1 MSATGRPA
9 AHLMSARFFWNYGSE
24 GRPAARLERV
34 LAIGR
39 AFLTVSGLIAIYVD
53 PTEPARLAE
62 LTYAVLFGY
71 TLYSLIVLSFVHRA
85 TRFAPRDGEILHG
98 IDILWTAALTF
109 VSSGHGSPFFLF
121 FLFIQLSAAY
131 RWGFRE
137 TVLTT
142 AVTVGIF
149 LFETGIAGAW
159 NPTLVPWRDLATNRT
174 ILRVTY
180 FVLTGCLIGYLAEQE
195 KELRAE
201 IAAVADAARQP
212 RVELGLGGSVTAVS
226 RELLRIFD
234 AAAVG
239 VVVQDFEQRRTMLWR
254 VEPHDE
260 SQSSRRALHLELDP
274 SQQAAWLFDDP
285 GRAGDARK
293 KADGSGLSVRAV
305 EAGVWPLQRKSG
317 APPPTLADGPH
328 FPTGT

>member
-1 MSATGRPA
+1 M
-9 AHLMSARFFWNYGSE
+9 
-24 GRPAARLERV
+24 
-34 LAIGR
+34 LA
-39 AFLTVSGLIAIYVD
+39 
-53 PTEPARLAE
+53 
-62 LTYAVLFGY
+62 
-71 TLYSLIVLSFVHRA
+71 FVHRA

-109 VSSGHGSPFFLF
+109 VSSGPGSPFFLF

-159 NPTLVPWRDLATNRT
+159 NPSWVPWRDLATNRT

-226 RELLRIFD
+226 RQLLGSSTPPRW
-234 AAAVG
+234 
-239 VVVQDFEQRRTMLWR
+239 T
-254 VEPHDE
+254 
-260 SQSSRRALHLELDP
+260 SSSRTSKRG
-274 SQQAAWLFDDP
+274 
-285 GRAGDARK
+285 GRCCGGSSPTTKASRRGGRCTWSWIPRSRRHGCSTIRDRHGTPARRP
-293 KADGSGLSVRAV
+293 DGSDLSVRVV
-305 EAGVWPLQRKSG
+305 EAGVWPLQRRVGHAAEG
-317 APPPTLADGPH
+317 ACRRATIH
-328 FPTGT
+328 

>member
-1 MSATGRPA
+1 MSVTGRPA
-9 AHLMSARFFWNYGSE
+9 AHLVSSRFLWNYRSE

-71 TLYSLIVLSFVHRA
+71 TLYSLIVLTFVHRA

-98 IDILWTAALTF
+98 IDIFWTAALTF
-109 VSSGHGSPFFLF
+109 VSSGPGSPFFLF
-121 FLFIQLSAAY
+121 FLFIQLAAAY

-159 NPTLVPWRDLATNRT
+159 NPTWFPWRD
-174 ILRVTY
+174 
-180 FVLTGCLIGYLAEQE
+180 
-195 KELRAE
+195 
-201 IAAVADAARQP
+201 
-212 RVELGLGGSVTAVS
+212 
-226 RELLRIFD
+226 
-234 AAAVG
+234 
-239 VVVQDFEQRRTMLWR
+239 
-254 VEPHDE
+254 
-260 SQSSRRALHLELDP
+260 
-274 SQQAAWLFDDP
+274 
-285 GRAGDARK
+285 
-293 KADGSGLSVRAV
+293 
-305 EAGVWPLQRKSG
+305 
-317 APPPTLADGPH
+317 
-328 FPTGT
+328 